1 MNYNHNLGDFVYDFK
16 AWNVE
21 KPEKPQE
28 PENPD
33 GAGFNYNL
41 DYRKMDGRGQM
52 EDRNDDYDGNSLD
65 EKLEK
70 LGKPEEPTID
80 YDFKSW
86 KVDSESEGENVRGFN
101 YKFDS
106 YQPQASKSS
115 NDFTRWESSE
125 NDADDDDA
133 NHQSKF
139 FNRLLQNFFSPALTR
154 MKRQDYLATGAF
166 GYDFDQKRI
175 ESFRQGFERQTV
187 SQGKSRAAKY
197 HWAPG
202 SVVSPGSWADFREM
216 LINSMPTKKAA
227 KNFALFMFCKLKN
240 FF

>member
-1 MNYNHNLGDFVYDFK
+1 
-16 AWNVE
+16 
-21 KPEKPQE
+21 
-28 PENPD
+28 
-33 GAGFNYNL
+33 
-41 DYRKMDGRGQM
+41 M
-52 EDRNDDYDGNSLD
+52 EDRNDDYDGNSLE
-65 EKLEK
+65 EKPAK
-70 LGKPEEPTID
+70 LGKPEEPTVD

-86 KVDSESEGENVRGFN
+86 KVDSESEGENVKGFN

-115 NDFTRWESSE
+115 NDFTRWESSA
-125 NDADDDDA
+125 NDDDVNVDDAD
-133 NHQSKF
+133 HQSKI

-175 ESFRQGFERQTV
+175 ESFRQGFKRQNE
-187 SQGKSRAAKY
+187 SQGRAKGTKAAKY

-216 LINSMPTKKAA
+216 LINSMPSKKAA
-227 KNFALFMFCKLKN
+227 KNFALFMFCKLKK